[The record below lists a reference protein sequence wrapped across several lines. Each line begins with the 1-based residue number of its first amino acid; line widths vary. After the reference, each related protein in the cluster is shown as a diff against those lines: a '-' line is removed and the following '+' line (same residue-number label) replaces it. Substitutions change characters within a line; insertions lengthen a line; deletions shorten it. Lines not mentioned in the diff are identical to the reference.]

1 MSIELNSLLMRSA
14 ELESA
19 LSELIGLGASIS
31 DPRTLSSRS
40 MCGVSFE
47 HAESVKLLT
56 VAGNFTS
63 AVGLLRLQYETL
75 VRAIWILYA
84 ASDEA
89 VSKLQAEFT
98 AESAAKS
105 ERLPMLSDMLTHLE
119 GKCPDQVT
127 KQLLEFKEYSWKP
140 LSSFVHGGIH
150 AIARHSR
157 GYPEGPLL
165 QVVKT
170 SNGLSLMAGMLVV
183 ILSGD
188 LTQSGRLAKFQ
199 MEFLDCL
206 PSLKS
211 AGS

>member
-1 MSIELNSLLMRSA
+1 M
-14 ELESA
+14 
-19 LSELIGLGASIS
+19 
-31 DPRTLSSRS
+31 
-40 MCGVSFE
+40 
-47 HAESVKLLT
+47 KLLT

-84 ASDEA
+84 SSDEA

-105 ERLPMLSDMLTHLE
+105 ERLPMLSDMLAHLE

-157 GYPEGPLL
+157 GYPRRPL
-165 QVVKT
+165 
-170 SNGLSLMAGMLVV
+170 A
-183 ILSGD
+183 SG
-188 LTQSGRLAKFQ
+188 S
-199 MEFLDCL
+199 
-206 PSLKS
+206 
-211 AGS
+211 